1 MMLSYA
7 KPYNE
12 IQHEQLV
19 KIQKNRKKYLSDINA
34 IKIKTKHKKTI
45 TIAITQQYLHKR
57 SKGLQP
63 Y

>member
-1 MMLSYA
+1 MLSYA

-12 IQHEQLV
+12 IQHEQL
-19 KIQKNRKKYLSDINA
+19 KK
-34 IKIKTKHKKTI
+34 KKHKKTI